1 MFICTIFFIEKQIIA
16 RRRPIHYCLYI
27 VFAFYM
33 RKFGRLNPMLENYK
47 TTLVMCIFGNL
58 NISHYTC
65 SCIVIK
71 HLVIFAFMQ
80 TVKSKFFM
88 A

>member
-1 MFICTIFFIEKQIIA
+1 MCICTIFFIEKQIIA

-27 VFAFYM
+27 FAFYM

-47 TTLVMCIFGNL
+47 TSLVRCIFGNL
-58 NISHYTC
+58 NICHYTC